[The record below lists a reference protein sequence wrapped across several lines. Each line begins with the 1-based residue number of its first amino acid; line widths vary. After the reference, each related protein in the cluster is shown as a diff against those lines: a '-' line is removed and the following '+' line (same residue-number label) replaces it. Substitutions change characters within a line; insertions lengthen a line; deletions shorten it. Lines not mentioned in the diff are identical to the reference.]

1 MKYVT
6 VFDTLRQNQVTIIRN
21 LFEANQINFRIL
33 DEATDSAIPVGVR
46 VQVIENQVLQAKN
59 ILKENG
65 FYGTPEP
72 EPDSALNYRFLWYLL
87 FALILIVII
96 SALINWYLF

>member
-6 VFDTLRQNQVTIIRN
+6 VFDTQRQNHVTIIRN

-33 DEATDSAIPVGVR
+33 DEATNSAIPVGVR

>member
-1 MKYVT
+1 MKYIT
-6 VFDTLRQNQVTIIRN
+6 IFDTPRQNQVAIIRN
-21 LFEANQINFRIL
+21 LFEANQIKFRVL
-33 DEATDSAIPVGVR
+33 DEATNTAIPVGVR
-46 VQVIENQVLQAKN
+46 VQVIEDQVLTAKN

-87 FALILIVII
+87 LALILIIVI
-96 SALINWYLF
+96 SAIINWYLF